1 MTALIRSIER
11 SFPGAKVHVEP
22 WNDPDGDP
30 RYKWWI
36 SVPGW
41 PRRRRDELHMFVI
54 RRERELFPRGTEPFF
69 YSTYGPWDLK
79 AYRARVRSVRARRGR
94 RVPGSFRRKVIP
106 RRAPPRA
113 RAKSSTR

>member
-54 RRERELFPRGTEPFF
+54 RRERELFPSGAVPFF

-79 AYRARVRSVRARRGR
+79 AYRARVRAARAEGGR
-94 RVPGSFRRKVIP
+94 RVLGPS
-106 RRAPPRA
+106 RRAVKPRSSRSRA
-113 RAKSSTR
+113 RSSSR